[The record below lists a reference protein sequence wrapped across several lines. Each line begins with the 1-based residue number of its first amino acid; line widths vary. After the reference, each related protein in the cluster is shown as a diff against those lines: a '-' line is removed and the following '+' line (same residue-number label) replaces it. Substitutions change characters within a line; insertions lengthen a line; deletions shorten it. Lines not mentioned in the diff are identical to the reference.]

1 MPLKANYIF
10 YLFKL
15 KNIKYGICGYC
26 HACKNQQTSIREV
39 NVEEGVL
46 IFLEHMVYST
56 EIHQLTHP
64 RLHSQCV
71 EDLGFVSRSVA
82 SEILI
87 D

>member
-1 MPLKANYIF
+1 M
-10 YLFKL
+10 
-15 KNIKYGICGYC
+15 
-26 HACKNQQTSIREV
+26 
-39 NVEEGVL
+39 EEGVL
-46 IFLEHMVYST
+46 ISLEHMVYST